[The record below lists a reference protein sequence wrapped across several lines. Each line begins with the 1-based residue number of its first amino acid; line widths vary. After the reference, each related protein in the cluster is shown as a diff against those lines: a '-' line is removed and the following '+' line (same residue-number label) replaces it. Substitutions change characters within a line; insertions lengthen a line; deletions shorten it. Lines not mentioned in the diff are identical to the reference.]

1 MHILGIDPG
10 SEQSAWVLYDSS
22 TNSVLAHRIQQNE
35 SFLLTLKHWCENYC
49 LPDAVAIE
57 MVASYGMPV
66 GKSVFE
72 TCVWI
77 GRFVQIADDYTLGLR
92 TTLIYRLDVKMTLCH
107 DSRAKDSNIRQ
118 AVLDLFPTT
127 GGGAIPQVGTKQ
139 QPGPLYGVS
148 KDIWSALAVALT
160 CAKKDQ
166 TATVKTQ
173 RAATQEFVLQP

>member
-22 TNSVLAHRIQQNE
+22 ANSVLAHRIEDNE
-35 SFLLTLKHWCENYC
+35 ALLLTLRHWCENFP
-49 LPDAVAIE
+49 LPDAVALE

-66 GKSVFE
+66 GKSVFQ

-77 GRFVQIADDYTLGLR
+77 GRFVQIVDYALGLR
-92 TTLIYRLDVKMTLCH
+92 TTLIYRLDAKMTLCH

-118 AVLDLFPTT
+118 AVLDLFPAT

-139 QPGPLYGVS
+139 QPGPLYGMS
-148 KDIWSALAVALT
+148 KDMWSALAVALT
-160 CAKKDQ
+160 DAKREKQ
-166 TATVKTQ
+166 RRTQ
-173 RAATQEFVLQP
+173 QCQRRNKRIGIC